1 MSANIPEEG
10 IGKQLTSDSDH
21 GFSNPEIHILDRA
34 KCGLVAGQKMLIP
47 TIADIEMALPML
59 SPGVLTTEKAF
70 RALVAEPFGADGCC
84 TFATNKALRAITEG
98 ACAQLAAGVSEAD
111 VPPFWRVVTAGS
123 TIAKRL
129 HLDAA
134 SLSELLQQ
142 DVC

>member
-1 MSANIPEEG
+1 MECKVASG
-10 IGKQLTSDSDH
+10 QGQ
-21 GFSNPEIHILDRA
+21 PEIHILDMA

-47 TIADIEMALPML
+47 TLTDIETALPRL
-59 SPGVLTTEKAF
+59 PRSVVTTEKAF

-84 TFATNKALRAITEG
+84 TFATNKALRAITEQ
-98 ACAQLAAGVSEAD
+98 ACAQLVAGVSQGD

-129 HLDAA
+129 HLDAV

-142 DVC
+142 DVR

>member
-10 IGKQLTSDSDH
+10 IGKQLTSDSDY

-47 TIADIEMALPML
+47 TLADIETALPRL
-59 SPGVLTTEKAF
+59 PRSVVTNEKAF

-129 HLDAA
+129 HLDAVT
-134 SLSELLQQ
+134 LSELLQQ
-142 DVC
+142 DVR

>member
-1 MSANIPEEG
+1 MECKFGSG
-10 IGKQLTSDSDH
+10 QGQ
-21 GFSNPEIHILDRA
+21 PEIHILDRA

-47 TIADIEMALPML
+47 TLADIEMALPML
-59 SPGVLTTEKAF
+59 SPGVVTAEKSF

-98 ACAQLAAGVSEAD
+98 VCAQLVAGVSQGD

-123 TIAKRL
+123 TVAKRL
-129 HLDAA
+129 HVDAA

-142 DVC
+142 DVR

>member
-1 MSANIPEEG
+1 MEFE
-10 IGKQLTSDSDH
+10 IGSGQCH
-21 GFSNPEIHILDRA
+21 PEIHILDKA

-47 TIADIEMALPML
+47 TLADIEAVLPRL
-59 SPGVLTTEKAF
+59 SRGAVTSEKAF

-98 ACAQLAAGVSEAD
+98 ACAQLAAGVSEGD

-129 HLDAA
+129 HLDEAF
-134 SLSELLQQ
+134 LSELLHQ
-142 DVC
+142 DVR